1 MFDRRDL
8 DRVFGA
14 LAHADRRRVLDLLKA
29 EPGSTVGEVAA
40 AFRTSRVAIMK
51 HLAVLEEAGL
61 VVSRREGR
69 CRRLHLN
76 PAPIRMIHDRW
87 TTRFSA
93 LWARGLAELKYRLE
107 ERREPWRR
115 SPSSSA
121 STSARP
127 RKPRGT
133 RSRKPGS
140 SSGPTSTRS
149 SSGS

>member
-1 MFDRRDL
+1 MFDRRGL

-51 HLAVLEEAGL
+51 HLAVLEDAGL

-93 LWARGLAELKYRLE
+93 LWARGLAED
-107 ERREPWRR
+107 
-115 SPSSSA
+115 
-121 STSARP
+121 
-127 RKPRGT
+127 RK
-133 RSRKPGS
+133 
-140 SSGPTSTRS
+140 STRLNS
-149 SSGS
+149 SHSQISYAVFCLKKKTNN